1 MALIPFDTLVLFMTA
16 ALALNLTPG
25 PDMLFC
31 LGSGVSRGPKA
42 GIAAALGVSAGAM
55 VHTAA
60 AAFGLAG
67 LLMASPTLFEII
79 RWVGAAYLVW
89 LAWTTWRAPPL
100 IPHQQNPH
108 GKPVTGHLFLRG
120 AVTNI
125 LNPKVAI
132 FFVAFL
138 PHFIDP
144 ARGSVVVQALILGT
158 LMNMSGTVVN
168 ALVGAGAGGLGQR
181 LAQNPIA
188 PRLLNRFSAT
198 IFLGLAVR
206 LGLLSRA

>member
-1 MALIPFDTLVLFMTA
+1 MALLPFDTLTLFMIA

-31 LGSGVSRGPKA
+31 LGSGASRGPKA

-67 LLMASPTLFEII
+67 LLMASPTLFEIV
-79 RWVGAAYLVW
+79 RWAGAAYLVW
-89 LAWTTWRAPPL
+89 LAWATWHAPAPL
-100 IPHQQNPH
+100 PTQQNRA
-108 GKPVTGHLFLRG
+108 GEETGRLFLRG

-125 LNPKVAI
+125 LNPKVAL
-132 FFVAFL
+132 FFAAFL

-144 ARGSVVVQALILGT
+144 ARGSVAAQALILGS
-158 LMNMSGTVVN
+158 LMNMSGTMVN
-168 ALVGAGAGGLGQR
+168 ALVGVGAGGLGR
-181 LAQNPIA
+181 HLARNPTA
-188 PRLLNRFSAT
+188 ALLLNRLSAT
-198 IFLGLAVR
+198 IFLGLAAR
-206 LGLLSRA
+206 LGLMSRP